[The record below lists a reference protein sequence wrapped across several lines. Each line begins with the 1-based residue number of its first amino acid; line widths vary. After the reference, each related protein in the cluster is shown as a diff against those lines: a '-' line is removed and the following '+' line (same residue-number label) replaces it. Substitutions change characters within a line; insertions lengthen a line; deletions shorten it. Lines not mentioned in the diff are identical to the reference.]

1 MTLDCSKLRILQHRP
16 RTSAIPTKPG
26 NICFSTRWEWT
37 SSSSDYYLD
46 PVVLRLSESSLCR
59 GYHENRLIPG
69 STDHTGRCAVGFF
82 GRVYKLDKY
91 QVRADSDGITQ
102 PFFVR
107 FALNVIT
114 IRSCLNKLLQII
126 SDNINMLLYMYDM
139 TIVY

>member
-1 MTLDCSKLRILQHRP
+1 MTQNLHIYHQTYELF
-16 RTSAIPTKPG
+16 
-26 NICFSTRWEWT
+26 FSRWEWT

-91 QVRADSDGITQ
+91 QVKGRILMKSHY
-102 PFFVR
+102 F
-107 FALNVIT
+107 
-114 IRSCLNKLLQII
+114 
-126 SDNINMLLYMYDM
+126 
-139 TIVY
+139 

>member
-1 MTLDCSKLRILQHRP
+1 MPLWRGQ
-16 RTSAIPTKPG
+16 G
-26 NICFSTRWEWT
+26 NILRFILETWQDSFYTTLHFPPNLTLFFSRWEWT

-91 QVRADSDGITQ
+91 QVRIDISIITQ
-102 PFFVR
+102 PFAEKCDEFS
-107 FALNVIT
+107 
-114 IRSCLNKLLQII
+114 RSERKTL
-126 SDNINMLLYMYDM
+126 M
-139 TIVY
+139 TRLMTH

>member
-1 MTLDCSKLRILQHRP
+1 MTLVSSSGTLNCSKLRIRQLRP

-91 QVRADSDGITQ
+91 QVS
-102 PFFVR
+102 
-107 FALNVIT
+107 
-114 IRSCLNKLLQII
+114 SKII
-126 SDNINMLLYMYDM
+126 GY
-139 TIVY
+139 

>member
-1 MTLDCSKLRILQHRP
+1 MYS
-16 RTSAIPTKPG
+16 
-26 NICFSTRWEWT
+26 CFRWDWT

-91 QVRADSDGITQ
+91 QVRCKITQ
-102 PFFVR
+102 PTGLFNPSVTNRTPLISYIHGPILKPFGLLIVISGWFCFV
-107 FALNVIT
+107 
-114 IRSCLNKLLQII
+114 
-126 SDNINMLLYMYDM
+126 YHEP
-139 TIVY
+139 